1 MIDRAI
7 EEDKKVEFIA
17 KLEIL
22 GIDDYLL
29 FSDVNED

>member
-1 MIDRAI
+1 MIDRTA

-22 GIDDYLL
+22 RIDDYLL
-29 FSDVNED
+29 FTDINED